1 MDDWKPMP
9 AVGKGV
15 REIRVWEGAG
25 TYRVIYLA
33 KFEEAIYVLHCLQ
46 KKSEK
51 TATADIDL
59 ARNRYRELMRAK
71 S

>member
-1 MDDWKPMP
+1 MP
-9 AVGKGV
+9 AIGKGV

-33 KFEEAIYVLHCLQ
+33 KFEEAVYVLHCFQ

-51 TATADIDL
+51 TATADIEL
-59 ARNRYRELMRAK
+59 ARNRFRYLIRAK